1 MKIALD
7 IDGVLADFVTP
18 FLQLLEQR
26 VGGPSIDP
34 ASITDPNFQHHPFL
48 TKELIYDCMVDTS
61 YDAEFWRVL
70 SPLPSTDQWQAL
82 NQVSRDNEVVFITHR
97 WVRDTYDINQ
107 VTCDWLRR
115 HGIDSPVVHFT
126 QEVKSQLVRKLAG
139 RAVRR
144 RPPRKLRR
152 RGDANRGRGH
162 DAAPAIQPSIR
173 PSESAAHPRFKRTVR
188 LSFKQVRLHNGGDSW
203 EAIDNKVAIVT
214 GGGGGIG
221 GAIVQR
227 FAREGAK
234 LAVADINPQAAQARV
249 KEVADRGTDAIAIT
263 SDVTNKKSVQD
274 MVTATLDRWGKIDI
288 LVNVAGGAQRKNV
301 VDITAEDW
309 DHVVN
314 MNLKSVFLCSQ
325 AVLPTMLKAKYGKIV
340 SISSIYGFAGN
351 ATRSSYAAAKA
362 GVAVFTKSLALEHV
376 KDGININAIAPGR
389 IETPAVRGHYS
400 DEAWAAAEAQIPM
413 GHTGKP
419 ENIASA
425 AIFLVQDENNYI
437 TGQTIHVNG
446 AWLNW

>member
-1 MKIALD
+1 M
-7 IDGVLADFVTP
+7 GV
-18 FLQLLEQR
+18 
-26 VGGPSIDP
+26 
-34 ASITDPNFQHHPFL
+34 
-48 TKELIYDCMVDTS
+48 
-61 YDAEFWRVL
+61 
-70 SPLPSTDQWQAL
+70 
-82 NQVSRDNEVVFITHR
+82 
-97 WVRDTYDINQ
+97 
-107 VTCDWLRR
+107 
-115 HGIDSPVVHFT
+115 
-126 QEVKSQLVRKLAG
+126 
-139 RAVRR
+139 
-144 RPPRKLRR
+144 
-152 RGDANRGRGH
+152 
-162 DAAPAIQPSIR
+162 
-173 PSESAAHPRFKRTVR
+173 
-188 LSFKQVRLHNGGDSW
+188 
-203 EAIDNKVAIVT
+203 IDNKIAIVT

-234 LAVADINPQAAQARV
+234 LAVADINRDAAQARV
-249 KEVADRGTDAIAIT
+249 KEVSDRGSDAIPIVA
-263 SDVTNKKSVQD
+263 DVTNKQSVSD
-274 MVTATLDRWGKIDI
+274 MVNTTLDRWGKIDI

-309 DHVVN
+309 DRVVD

-325 AVLPTMLKAKYGKIV
+325 AVLPAMLKAKYGKIV

-376 KDGININAIAPGR
+376 KDGINVNAIAPGR
-389 IETPAVRGHYS
+389 ISTPAVRGHYS
-400 DEAWAAAEAQIPM
+400 DEAWAAAEAQIPK
-413 GHTGKP
+413 GHAGRP